1 MDENIASIL
10 IDIKGNLGELSGQ
23 LKVAMEKL
31 TEHEVRLTQLER
43 GGGQSFKEDILQLTL
58 KTLMIAVITIASLT
72 GGGALIK
79 QIFNI

>member
-1 MDENIASIL
+1 
-10 IDIKGNLGELSGQ
+10 
-23 LKVAMEKL
+23 MEKL
-31 TEHEVRLTQLER
+31 TEHESRITQLER